1 MYRSLFFKIILIFVM
16 FMIIVMA
23 VVGTMLLNSVF
34 TFYTNE
40 FTLQMQTYFEGDM
53 RADLERALESEDW
66 VTEQG
71 EILRAY
77 SSYLGIDPYRNYYIL
92 DTDGNFL
99 GGSSREL
106 GEKLIKTPNLV
117 AAMSGH
123 EGVRRQAGVNY
134 SDYAVPI
141 SADGRECIIYI
152 KDTQEEMQQLS
163 WQLFAIVLQT
173 VFFGLVIA
181 VILSFFLAKA
191 ITSPIRSLTQG
202 AQLIA
207 AGDLEQEIDVH
218 SRDEIGTLTNSF
230 NHMGRVLKQ
239 TLDEV
244 SGEREKLE
252 TIFSYLKDGVIAFT
266 DDGRVMNINKTAQTL
281 FGREYDDSFNVDKML
296 RLLSLEYARS
306 YLSSLSSEKSYI
318 LRDVVFGQK
327 VLDINLGVLKY
338 VENNHAAVG
347 CIVVMHDITSRYEL
361 DKAQRE
367 FVANVSHELRT
378 PLTSIRGATE
388 TILYNP
394 DMTPDFRDSFLNMT
408 IDSCE
413 HMMRIIND
421 LLTLSRFDN
430 KRTQWKIST
439 FSIAKTLNHVCSL
452 MMTLANEHNHT
463 LNLDAGAD
471 LPEMTGD
478 RDRIEQVLINIISNS
493 IKYTP
498 DGGRIDIKASQV
510 EQDIRIHIR
519 DNGIGIAEEEAA
531 RLFERFYRVDK
542 SRTTET
548 GGTGLGLSIAKE
560 ITEAHGGSITV
571 RSKPGVGTMMTI
583 TLPIHSQLAEQEE
596 GSANA

>member
-1 MYRSLFFKIILIFVM
+1 
-16 FMIIVMA
+16 
-23 VVGTMLLNSVF
+23 
-34 TFYTNE
+34 
-40 FTLQMQTYFEGDM
+40 
-53 RADLERALESEDW
+53 
-66 VTEQG
+66 
-71 EILRAY
+71 
-77 SSYLGIDPYRNYYIL
+77 
-92 DTDGNFL
+92 
-99 GGSSREL
+99 
-106 GEKLIKTPNLV
+106 
-117 AAMSGH
+117 
-123 EGVRRQAGVNY
+123 
-134 SDYAVPI
+134 
-141 SADGRECIIYI
+141 
-152 KDTQEEMQQLS
+152 
-163 WQLFAIVLQT
+163 
-173 VFFGLVIA
+173 
-181 VILSFFLAKA
+181 
-191 ITSPIRSLTQG
+191 
-202 AQLIA
+202 
-207 AGDLEQEIDVH
+207 
-218 SRDEIGTLTNSF
+218 
-230 NHMGRVLKQ
+230 
-239 TLDEV
+239 
-244 SGEREKLE
+244 
-252 TIFSYLKDGVIAFT
+252 
-266 DDGRVMNINKTAQTL
+266 MNINKTAQTL

-394 DMTPDFRDSFLNMT
+394 DMTPDFRDSFLNMA

-478 RDRIEQVLINIISNS
+478 RDRIEQVLINIISNA